1 MVVGGVRLLCCRG
14 IGAATR
20 AYLSAIG
27 VERGVEDDA
36 PLLAHPRG
44 LHLRR
49 GGPPSPA
56 SLRNRDLE
64 AAARVYGQREGRRSG
79 RREFLEEWRAI
90 EGKEK
95 VFPFKYR
102 KGWPRVGARLRNAA
116 GR

>member
-14 IGAATR
+14 IGATTR
-20 AYLSAIG
+20 AYLGAIG
-27 VERGVEDDA
+27 AERGLGDDT

-64 AAARVYGQREGRRSG
+64 AAARVYRQREGRRSG
-79 RREFLEEWRAI
+79 RREFLRESCAI
-90 EGKEK
+90 GGKEK
-95 VFPFKYR
+95 VSNSAHV
-102 KGWPRVGARLRNAA
+102 GTGEPRGVEHV
-116 GR
+116 